1 MPADEYSV
9 GGGGKLK
16 LKGSKVSD
24 GRIEKKKKKAKKNPE
39 TGSKKESED
48 APSASTS
55 QAVDEKENPLSPPPA
70 QQDESDFG
78 VSAGATGKTEAERKY
93 EEMRKKRVG
102 FTFTFPFCGFFFSI
116 IILWIYSFLWNLSD
130 WLFCVWDC
138 VWCCTLFVYVVYHLA
153 LSCLVLSCLVKEE
166 RREKT
171 RFSYDLYH
179 SIHPNMQW
187 TLMKYTTK
195 ILTINP

>member
-102 FTFTFPFCGFFFSI
+102 FTFTFPFCGFFISI
-116 IILWIYSFLWNLSD
+116 IILWIYFFCGIFRTGCFVFGIVFGVALCLYMSFIILP
-130 WLFCVWDC
+130 
-138 VWCCTLFVYVVYHLA
+138 
-153 LSCLVLSCLVKEE
+153 CLVLSCLA
-166 RREKT
+166 
-171 RFSYDLYH
+171 L
-179 SIHPNMQW
+179 
-187 TLMKYTTK
+187 
-195 ILTINP
+195 